1 MHGGILERK
10 TMILNVEDLSPVK
23 KVLHLEVPQAEVTS
37 ELNKA
42 YDELRRTARIKGFRS
57 GKAPRS
63 VLERLYR
70 KDVHADVATRLTREA
85 LIAALQESELPV
97 IGTPRLDPPDLDPNA
112 AYRFDVTVEVK
123 PDIADIDFKGL
134 SLKKTVYEISD
145 GEIEAQLAMLQRN
158 LAKLKSV
165 EEKRP
170 VARGDYVV
178 IDYAGFY
185 EGKPYSETAPTTD
198 FTIKIGEGTIH
209 KDFDDQLVGVE
220 SGVQTEVKVDFP
232 ADYFNDKLAGKAIT
246 FQVTVKEIRVEDLP
260 PIDDAMAQKLGE
272 YQSLDEVKAAIRS
285 NLEAGYTRRTE
296 QELHEEIFKAL
307 SARCSFE
314 VPETL
319 VEVELE
325 NIINDAER
333 SFSARNM
340 TLEQVGLSKEHLA
353 AQYRP
358 TAAEQARRHL
368 ILDKIIRQEN
378 LTLPEDALEAGLEQM
393 AKTYDQP
400 LQVIKDLYRHNPE
413 GLESFKHSLLEK
425 EAIKLIMDNSRIES
439 VPPAAEANDAPA
451 QKNES

>member
-1 MHGGILERK
+1 
-10 TMILNVEDLSPVK
+10 MILNVEDLSSVK
-23 KVLHLEVPQAEVTS
+23 KVLHLEVPREQVAS
-37 ELNKA
+37 ELDKA
-42 YDELRRTARIKGFRS
+42 YGELRRTARIKGFRS

-70 KDVHADVATRLTREA
+70 KDVHADVSSRLARET

-97 IGTPRLDPPDLDPNA
+97 IGTPRLDPPELDPGA
-112 AYRFDVTVEVK
+112 ACRFDVTVEVK

-134 SLKKTVYEISD
+134 SLKKTVHEISD

-158 LAKLKSV
+158 LAKLNPI
-165 EEKRP
+165 EETRP
-170 VARGDYVV
+170 VATGDYVV
-178 IDYAGFY
+178 IDYAGFF
-185 EGKPYSETAPTTD
+185 EGKPFDEAAPTTD
-198 FTIKIGEGTIH
+198 FTLKIGDGTIH

-220 SGVQTEVKVDFP
+220 PGAQTEVKVDFP
-232 ADYFNDKLAGKAIT
+232 PDYFNDKLAGKAIT
-246 FQVTVKEIRVEDLP
+246 FQVTVKEIRVEELP
-260 PIDDAMAQKLGE
+260 PIDDAMAQRLGE
-272 YQSLDEVKAAIRS
+272 YRSLEEVKAAIRG
-285 NLEAGYTRRTE
+285 NLEAGYARRTE

-307 SARCSFE
+307 SARCTFE

-340 TLEQVGLSKEHLA
+340 TLEQVGLSREQLA
-353 AQYRP
+353 TQYRS

-378 LTLPEDALEAGLEQM
+378 LTLSEETLEAGLEQM
-393 AKTYDQP
+393 AKAYDQP
-400 LQVIKDLYRHNPE
+400 VQVIKDLYRHNPE
-413 GLESFKHSLLEK
+413 GLEAFKHSLLEK

-439 VPPAAEANDAPA
+439 VSPPDEAPDAAADEE
-451 QKNES
+451 K